1 VWKGE
6 IMSLYELGIEYLNQ
20 YRAVRERINSLR
32 GQMRGLSKKQQY
44 LYNCRIL
51 SLGEVAMSLKITGEH
66 LINYYGDSN
75 E

>member
-1 VWKGE
+1 
-6 IMSLYELGIEYLNQ
+6 MSLYELGMEYLNQ
-20 YRAVRERINSLR
+20 YRAVRERIKELKK
-32 GQMRGLSKKQQY
+32 QMRGLSKKQQY

-66 LINYYGDSN
+66 LVNYYGDRH